1 MCAFIYLYRQ
11 STESQSD
18 VDNAAIDVAGGRDGN
33 NNDDDDNDDDCEDN
47 VDEQESSV
55 GLQPPAQRRDG
66 RVSTAVSD
74 DSAIYIRPS
83 VADSVPV
90 SELYGDVL
98 DKKPTK
104 NGECEGARNRKS
116 LADILNAGFAS
127 VRAMSIGRDSESASS
142 SAGKVAMT
150 EYIR

>member
-1 MCAFIYLYRQ
+1 MCLVIYCYRQ
-11 STESQSD
+11 STESRSD
-18 VDNAAIDVAGGRDGN
+18 INNVVIHVAGGWDGN
-33 NNDDDDNDDDCEDN
+33 NNGGDDNADDCEDN
-47 VDEQESSV
+47 VDDRESSL

-66 RVSTAVSD
+66 RVSAAVSD
-74 DSAIYIRPS
+74 ASDIYDRPS

-116 LADILNAGFAS
+116 LANILNAGFAS
-127 VRAMSIGRDSESASS
+127 IRASVGRDSESASS
-142 SAGKVAMT
+142 SAGKVAVT